1 MKSRF
6 IIFPDPWDEKI
17 FLHNSL
23 LTDINCSY
31 FRIMTVLKNNEIRTE
46 KQIGNLQTQFTL
58 LSKATSLVRGLLF
71 YILALLP
78 LMNAIIT
85 ILDPL
90 QDDISQC

>member
-31 FRIMTVLKNNEIRTE
+31 FRIMTVFKNNEIRTE
-46 KQIGNLQTQFTL
+46 KQIGNLQAQFTL
-58 LSKATSLVRGLLF
+58 LSKATSLVRGLF
-71 YILALLP
+71 ILALPP

>member
-31 FRIMTVLKNNEIRTE
+31 FRIMTVFKNNEIRTE

-58 LSKATSLVRGLLF
+58 LSKATSLVRGLF
-71 YILALLP
+71 ILALPP

>member
-31 FRIMTVLKNNEIRTE
+31 FRLMTVFKNNEIRTE

-58 LSKATSLVRGLLF
+58 LSKATSLVRGLF
-71 YILALLP
+71 ILALPP

>member
-1 MKSRF
+1 
-6 IIFPDPWDEKI
+6 
-17 FLHNSL
+17 
-23 LTDINCSY
+23 
-31 FRIMTVLKNNEIRTE
+31 MTVFKNNEIRTE

-71 YILALLP
+71 YILALPP

>member
-23 LTDINCSY
+23 LTDINCSC

-46 KQIGNLQTQFTL
+46 KQIGNLQTF
-58 LSKATSLVRGLLF
+58 
-71 YILALLP
+71 
-78 LMNAIIT
+78 
-85 ILDPL
+85 
-90 QDDISQC
+90 